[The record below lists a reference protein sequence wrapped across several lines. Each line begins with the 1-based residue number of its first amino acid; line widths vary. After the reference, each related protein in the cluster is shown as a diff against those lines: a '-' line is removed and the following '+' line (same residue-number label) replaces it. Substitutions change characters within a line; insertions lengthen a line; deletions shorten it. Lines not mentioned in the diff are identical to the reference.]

1 VSAPVAVIVPVLDAG
16 ALLERALRSIEAQT
30 LAPRE
35 IVVVDDGSTDPATL
49 ALLDDVARRPGVA
62 LHRTPN
68 RGPAAARNL
77 AIERAS
83 APFILPLDADD
94 HLAPTFL
101 ERTVPLLSER
111 SDLDVVHTW
120 VGLVGRHRGVW
131 RTGDFALPALLA
143 RCTVHVTS
151 LFRRTLWERVGGFDT
166 AFTDGAED
174 WDFWLSAAAAG
185 ARAEGI
191 AEVLTYYHRGPGSR
205 ERAARAR
212 GTSRDLMAKLA
223 TKHRRLYETH
233 LTDALALLYEEYAG
247 TADALERVYE
257 HPLLRLATAWRARRT
272 GRP

>member
-1 VSAPVAVIVPVLDAG
+1 VVHRD
-16 ALLERALRSIEAQT
+16 R
-30 LAPRE
+30 RE
-35 IVVVDDGSTDPATL
+35 QHPEPPDG
-49 ALLDDVARRPGVA
+49 RP
-62 LHRTPN
+62 
-68 RGPAAARNL
+68 
-77 AIERAS
+77 S
-83 APFILPLDADD
+83 D
-94 HLAPTFL
+94 HLNGAQKVQARPLF
-101 ERTVPLLSER
+101 RTSAAQPGR
-111 SDLDVVHTW
+111 SAGDDDQ
-120 VGLVGRHRGVW
+120 RHR
-131 RTGDFALPALLA
+131 
-143 RCTVHVTS
+143 HQ
-151 LFRRTLWERVGGFDT
+151 ERVGGFDT

>member
-1 VSAPVAVIVPVLDAG
+1 MTAPVAVIVPVFDAG
-16 ALLERALRSIEAQT
+16 TLLRRALRSVAEQT

-35 IVVVDDGSTDPATL
+35 IIVVDDGSTDPVTRA
-49 ALLDDVARRPGVA
+49 ALDEVARQPGVA
-62 LHRTPN
+62 LRRTSN

-77 AIERAS
+77 AIEHAT
-83 APFILPLDADD
+83 APLILPLDADD

-101 ERTVPLLSER
+101 ERTVPLLSEHR
-111 SDLDVVHTW
+111 ELDVVHTW

-131 RTGDFALPALLA
+131 RTGEFALPALLA

-151 LFRRTLWERVGGFDT
+151 LFRRTLWDRVGGFDPT
-166 AFTDGAED
+166 FTTGAED
-174 WDFWLSAAAAG
+174 WDFWISAAASG
-185 ARAEGI
+185 ARAAGVP
-191 AEVLTYYHRGPGSR
+191 EVLTYYHRGPDSR

-257 HPLLRLATAWRARRT
+257 HPLLRLVTAWRSRRM
-272 GRP
+272 RQP